1 MIECHDEKNFTSWLN
16 NSMPGEQCE
25 YYRGFL
31 AGDGRGTLGKRPRPP
46 AYAYEAWAYALTGVI
61 LLTQRRIAENVFSY
75 IATKARKIV
84 PLDPRFP
91 NR

>member
-1 MIECHDEKNFTSWLN
+1 MLIAECEKDFSSWLN
-16 NSMPGEQCE
+16 NSMPGEQCK
-25 YYRGFL
+25 YYHGFL
-31 AGDGRGTLGKRPRPP
+31 AGDGRGSLNKRPRPP
-46 AYAYEAWAYALTGVI
+46 AYAHEAWAYALTGVI
-61 LLTQRRIAENVFSY
+61 LLTQRRVVENVFSY